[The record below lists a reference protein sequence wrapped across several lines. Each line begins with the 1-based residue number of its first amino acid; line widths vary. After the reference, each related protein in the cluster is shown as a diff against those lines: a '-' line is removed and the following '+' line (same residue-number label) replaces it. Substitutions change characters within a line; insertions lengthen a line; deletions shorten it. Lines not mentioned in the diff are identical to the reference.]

1 MDQMEDPAELGPKIR
16 EMIGKVR
23 KNSGMDGMELD

>member
-1 MDQMEDPAELGPKIR
+1 MENPEILGPKIR

-23 KNSGMDGMELD
+23 KNAGMDGLELD